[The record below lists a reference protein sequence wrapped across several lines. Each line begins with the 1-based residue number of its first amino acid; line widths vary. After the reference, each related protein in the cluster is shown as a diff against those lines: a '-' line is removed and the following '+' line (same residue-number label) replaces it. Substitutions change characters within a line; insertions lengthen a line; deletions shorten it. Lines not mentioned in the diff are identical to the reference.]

1 MATAKDNVNKEY
13 RNWVRLFMLIDY
25 SARKPCSDV
34 LFKKGKRPTDGV
46 QFYRRLECEQ
56 SRICQFVD
64 EHQILCLFSRFR
76 NHGDFDL
83 ALFMRIIE
91 MIFGSKYESL
101 VKDLRTLSNRES
113 KELSNTD
120 FGTIWKC
127 LADILQNQGFDL
139 SLVDDL
145 KDCDLFSDQQVQDIV
160 ICIQGRWISATCDIS
175 ATVLSNTFCWSETLT
190 NT

>member
-56 SRICQFVD
+56 LRICQFTD
-64 EHQILCLFSRFR
+64 EHQIFSGFR
-76 NHGDFDL
+76 NHHEFDL

-101 VKDLRTLSNRES
+101 VKDLRTLSNRDN
-113 KELSNTD
+113 KELSDTY

-127 LADILQNQGFDL
+127 LADILQKQGFDH
-139 SLVDDL
+139 
-145 KDCDLFSDQQVQDIV
+145 CDLFSDQQVQDIV

-175 ATVLSNTFCWSETLT
+175 ATVLSNTFCWSEVLT